1 VRKEDIKRHL
11 KTYSVYDKRSTTIN
25 HAFASA
31 IAPTD
36 QYNDDILCEALSF
49 LGQNPDEELTCVF
62 CAAPAQTWDH
72 LVGLVKAGELRGF
85 GHQIGNLVPCCKE
98 CNSRK
103 GNKAFDVFINGSRR
117 INGDKAELVRLLR
130 SYQIRF
136 AKEIDLSKL
145 QRKLPNEYAEF
156 QNVKHDIFKLMK
168 KADEIAEQL
177 RENILE

>member
-11 KTYSVYDKRSTTIN
+11 RTYSVYDKRSTTIS

-36 QYNDDILCEALSF
+36 QYNDDLLCGALRF
-49 LGQNPDEELTCVF
+49 LGQNPEDELTCVF

-85 GHQIGNLVPCCKE
+85 GHQIGNLVPCCKG
-98 CNSRK
+98 CNSEK
-103 GNKAFDVFINGSRR
+103 GNKEFAVFINSSNR
-117 INGDKAELVRLLR
+117 INGDKTELIRLLR
-130 SYQIRF
+130 SYQRRF
-136 AKEIDLSKL
+136 AKEINLSEL

-156 QNVKHDIFKLMK
+156 QSVKQEIFELMK
-168 KADEIAEQL
+168 KADEIAKQL
-177 RENILE
+177 RDRIVE